1 VSALLPLRS
10 YQRAAL
16 DAVRE
21 ILTEVNRPAIV
32 LPTGGGKT
40 VVFAHQVS
48 EWLADHPGTR
58 VLVLVHTEELVQQA
72 KAKILA
78 VAPHLAVGIVKAK
91 HNEVV
96 ADVIV
101 ASVQTL
107 RNAKRRTQIQRVSLV
122 IVDECHHATAAT
134 YRAILEHFGCM
145 RSICQEC
152 RDASEQV
159 SQDEGRRVWPSYC
172 PDPECGTM
180 KRPTPAIGFTAT
192 LARGDGGPL
201 GQIWQRVAF
210 SRDIAWMIRKG
221 YLIPPR
227 GKRIEVPELDLSK
240 VKRSGG
246 DFAEGALG
254 DALVGSLAPEII
266 AKAYLEHASDRKA
279 LAFFPTVASA
289 EVAVQAFL
297 DQGVD
302 ARVIHGGMSPLDRAE
317 ALQWHRRGTVLINCM
332 ILTEGFDD
340 PEADCIIMARPTK
353 SKPLY
358 IQIVGRGLRVDTSR
372 PYAEQD
378 CLLMDVVGVTAR
390 MDLRSMADLSDKDV
404 REPKDGQTLL
414 DLEDEFDSGE
424 GIEEDPEEHYAGP
437 VEVRDFDPLA
447 ARSSR
452 AWNKTNAGIYFL
464 PAGKSAYVFLVE
476 MSDGWAVAWASK
488 ANAPYVCQL
497 SAHDAECEPRHGKR
511 GALTE
516 HRGMDLEMAMTWGED
531 LAVDMGADPMETL
544 TKKAAPWRKKPAST
558 QAKGMAQGL
567 GIAFQSDIKAGE
579 LSDRISKVMA
589 SRRIDPVASALIERA
604 RTMGVAA

>member
-1 VSALLPLRS
+1 V
-10 YQRAAL
+10 
-16 DAVRE
+16 
-21 ILTEVNRPAIV
+21 
-32 LPTGGGKT
+32 
-40 VVFAHQVS
+40 AH
-48 EWLADHPGTR
+48 
-58 VLVLVHTEELVQQA
+58 
-72 KAKILA
+72 
-78 VAPHLAVGIVKAK
+78 
-91 HNEVV
+91 N
-96 ADVIV
+96 
-101 ASVQTL
+101 
-107 RNAKRRTQIQRVSLV
+107 
-122 IVDECHHATAAT
+122 CHHATAAT

-145 RSICQEC
+145 GERIDGQE
-152 RDASEQV
+152 
-159 SQDEGRRVWPSYC
+159 VWTSVAPC
-172 PDPECGTM
+172 
-180 KRPTPAIGFTAT
+180 PAIGFTAT

-240 VKRSGG
+240 VKKSGG

-254 DALVGSLAPEII
+254 EALVGSLAPEII

-297 DQGVD
+297 DQGVG
-302 ARVIHGGMSPLDRAE
+302 ARVIHGGMSPQERAE
-317 ALQWHRRGTVLINCM
+317 TLAWHRRGTVLINCM

-340 PEADCIIMARPTK
+340 PEVDCIIMARPTK

-404 REPKDGQTLL
+404 KEPKDGQTIL

-424 GIEEDPEEHYAGP
+424 GIEEDPEEHYVGP

-447 ARSSR
+447 AKSSR
-452 AWNKTNAGIYFL
+452 AWNKTAGGTYFL
-464 PAGKSAYVFLVE
+464 PAGKGAYVFLVE
-476 MSDGWAVAWASK
+476 LPDGWAVAWANKTNS
-488 ANAPYVCQL
+488 PYVCPL
-497 SAHDAECEPRHGKR
+497 SAHDDECTPRHGKR

-531 LAVDMGADPMETL
+531 LAVDMGSDPMETL
-544 TKKAAPWRKKPAST
+544 TKKAAPWRKKPASSA
-558 QAKGMAQGL
+558 AKGMAQGL
-567 GIAFQSDIKAGE
+567 GIAFPADIKAGE
-579 LSDRISKVMA
+579 LSDQINKIVG
-589 SRRIDPVASALIERA
+589 SRRIDPVANALVKQA
-604 RTMGVAA
+604 QAMGVAA